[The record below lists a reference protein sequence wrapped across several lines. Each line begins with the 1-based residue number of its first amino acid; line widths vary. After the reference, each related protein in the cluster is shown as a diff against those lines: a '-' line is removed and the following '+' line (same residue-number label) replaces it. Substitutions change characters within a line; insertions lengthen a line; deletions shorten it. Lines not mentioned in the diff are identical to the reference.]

1 MCATPLDYI
10 HAGAGLFGNLSDS
23 KLGRKR
29 ALALACSLTTILGM
43 STVAAPNY
51 WVYLTIRTLTGIAT
65 GGVGLTSFVLATE
78 PIGPSWRGQAGMSAF
93 YFFSF
98 GIMAVP
104 VFASWTTSW
113 RALYI
118 QASLPAVVYC
128 LLVLPFV
135 FESPRWY
142 LVHGRLEEAMVVLR
156 SFATLNGKFV
166 PEWVGLRTNFITIAN
181 QAGDDNNT
189 LHPLLL
195 HEATAPIADEKVI
208 IHGNDNQL
216 LLFIMLRI
224 FLFSF
229 MNPIL
234 YKVVCE
240 LVTQKRNQNHEFP
253 VHLRQIPFLICF
265 VKTYNKSK

>member
-1 MCATPLDYI
+1 
-10 HAGAGLFGNLSDS
+10 
-23 KLGRKR
+23 
-29 ALALACSLTTILGM
+29 M

-51 WVYLTIRTLTGIAT
+51 WVYLTIRTLTGIST

-78 PIGPSWRGQAGMSAF
+78 PIGPSRRGQAGMSAF

-142 LVHGRLEEAMVVLR
+142 LVHGRLEEAMLVLR

-166 PEWVGLRTNFITIAN
+166 PEWVGLRTDFITIAN

-195 HEATAPIADEKVI
+195 HEVTAPIADEKVT

-216 LLFIMLRI
+216 LLFIMLCI

-240 LVTQKRNQNHEFP
+240 LVAKERVEIMSFRCT
-253 VHLRQIPFLICF
+253 F
-265 VKTYNKSK
+265 VKSRS

>member
-1 MCATPLDYI
+1 
-10 HAGAGLFGNLSDS
+10 
-23 KLGRKR
+23 
-29 ALALACSLTTILGM
+29 M
-43 STVAAPNY
+43 STTAAPNY
-51 WVYLTIRTLTGIAT
+51 WVYLTMRSLTGIAT

-78 PIGPSWRGQAGMSAF
+78 PIGPSRRGQAGMSAF

-104 VFASWTTSW
+104 VFSSWTNSW
-113 RALYI
+113 RALYF

-166 PEWVGLRTNFITIAN
+166 PEWVGLRTDFITIAN
-181 QAGDDNNT
+181 QADNDSTT

-195 HEATAPIADEKVI
+195 HEAPAPVVDEKVT

-224 FLFSF
+224 FSFFHCMKLFV
-229 MNPIL
+229 NWW
-234 YKVVCE
+234 
-240 LVTQKRNQNHEFP
+240 QKRG
-253 VHLRQIPFLICF
+253 
-265 VKTYNKSK
+265 SKP

>member
-1 MCATPLDYI
+1 M
-10 HAGAGLFGNLSDS
+10 FGNLSDS

-29 ALALACSLTTILGM
+29 ALALACSLTAILGM
-43 STVAAPNY
+43 STATAPNY
-51 WVYLTIRTLTGIAT
+51 WVYLTIRALTGITT

-78 PIGPSWRGQAGMSAF
+78 PIGPSRRGQAGMSAF

-104 VFASWTTSW
+104 VFSSWTTSW

-118 QASLPAVVYC
+118 QASLPGVVYC

-166 PEWVGLRTNFITIAN
+166 PEWVELRTDFITIAN
-181 QAGDDNNT
+181 QAGDDSNT

-195 HEATAPIADEKVI
+195 HEAVAPIVDEKVT
-208 IHGNDNQL
+208 IHGNIINFFYL
-216 LLFIMLRI
+216 LCFMF
-224 FLFSF
+224 FL
-229 MNPIL
+229 L
-234 YKVVCE
+234 
-240 LVTQKRNQNHEFP
+240 
-253 VHLRQIPFLICF
+253 
-265 VKTYNKSK
+265 